1 MTMTVMNCLNLVVLE
16 LVCLSFSKVEAFTAG
31 GGASRNRHRGNDV
44 VTLSSLNSADA
55 RWWSNALATTTT
67 TTTTTLRMSDF
78 DFPSAMPIKPELT
91 MKEKLEESVRLFVG
105 VVVIGVYH
113 IDLCFT

>member
-1 MTMTVMNCLNLVVLE
+1 MTVMNCLNLVVLA
-16 LVCLSFSKVEAFTAG
+16 LVCLSFSTVEAFTAG
-31 GGASRNRHRGNDV
+31 GGASRNRHRSNDV

-55 RWWSNALATTTT
+55 RWWSNALAT

-105 VVVIGVYH
+105 VVVIGVHH